1 MLICAVL
8 GATMTACAADPT
20 TAGAMP
26 TPFLVAPRDVA
37 TMSTAPVTT
46 TTLPA
51 TTRAAPT
58 VPTAVPSTTAPPPS
72 AETIV
77 ATPGPTLAAVPAE
90 TSGEQT
96 VIARTREGACDSAAA
111 HGSDTGTSGQAAA
124 DDEAGNVKYEHDTN
138 TIRVGEGAATT
149 LAAISRTLDRP
160 EALRELAPGEWLLAA
175 NLHIEEGAAVRIGAP
190 EVRRLKL
197 RSDAGGFVWIKAF
210 GGQLEIARTCVTSWD
225 AATGGYD
232 QNYEDGRAF
241 ILARDGA
248 RMDIRAA
255 ELTHLGYDANE
266 SYGVAL
272 RLKGTRGEI
281 VDSRL
286 AYNYYG
292 LYSYEASDLVIRGTE
307 VHHSVMYGIDPHTRS
322 NRLLIEN
329 NIAHHNGKHGIILA
343 EECSDSV
350 IRNNVSHSNTMH
362 GIVLYQGSDGNIVEG
377 NTAYANGLQGINVN
391 NADDNTIHN
400 NTVYENAES
409 GIGVGQD
416 AKRNLVRGNLVR
428 ANHQDGITLYSDAEQ
443 NEIRE
448 NTVTDNRRYGIYLKS
463 ENNTSA
469 DNNVFGN
476 QEADIYPSDE

>member
-1 MLICAVL
+1 AAGVKTDVA
-8 GATMTACAADPT
+8 ATRPT
-20 TAGAMP
+20 SS
-26 TPFLVAPRDVA
+26 LVAPRDLA
-37 TMSTAPVTT
+37 IIATAPVALPTP
-46 TTLPA
+46 PA
-51 TTRAAPT
+51 TARVIPSVPMAVLPTAAVSPSTEAIVAAPSPTSVT
-58 VPTAVPSTTAPPPS
+58 VPTEA
-72 AETIV
+72 
-77 ATPGPTLAAVPAE
+77 
-90 TSGEQT
+90 SGEQT
-96 VIARTREGACDSAAA
+96 VIAGTREAACASAVA
-111 HGSDTGTSGQAAA
+111 HDSDTGTSGQAATDDGA
-124 DDEAGNVKYEHDTN
+124 DNVKYEPDTN

-149 LAAISRTLDRP
+149 LAAISRALDQP
-160 EALRELAPGEWLLAA
+160 EALRESAPGEWLLSA
-175 NLHIEEGAAVRIGAP
+175 NLHIEEGAAVRIATP

-391 NADDNTIHN
+391 NADDNTIRN
-400 NTVYENAES
+400 NTVYENVEA

-416 AKRNLVRGNLVR
+416 AKRNRVRGNLVR
-428 ANHQDGITLYSDAEQ
+428 ANHRDGITLYSDAEQ
-443 NEIRE
+443 NEIRQ
-448 NTVTDNRRYGIYLKS
+448 NTVMDNGRYGIYLKS

-469 DNNVFGN
+469 DNDVFGN
-476 QEADIYPSDE
+476 QEADIYPSGD